1 MKPHSLPVR
10 RKPASKGLL
19 KRLSAVTNQRKQ
31 RVAATAQ
38 EMDDDD
44 GSSRISRALT
54 IIFLIHIVAIGLI
67 FVHKNFLE
75 DRTTGA
81 PEAITKPEAAVA
93 AVAPALPRLST
104 GEEPYIVSQ
113 GDNYNRIATKLGVD
127 EGDLRLVNEHVEIKG
142 GIILKIP
149 PKRIVAQEPAEIVNI
164 REQQAAEP
172 DRGLVEN
179 IDTTTAPRAKLV
191 RPNTVAASQ
200 EIAAPSAASG
210 QSYTVKSGDSIW
222 RIANRFKVD
231 QNALMKAN
239 GISDARKVKIGMNL
253 VIP

>member
-10 RKPASKGLL
+10 RKPASKGIL

-31 RVAATAQ
+31 RVAAAAQ
-38 EMDDDD
+38 EMDDD

-81 PEAITKPEAAVA
+81 PKEAEKSEAAVV
-93 AVAPALPRLST
+93 AVPDRPAALPRHLA
-104 GEEPYIVSQ
+104 GEKPYIVSQ
-113 GDNYNRIATKLGVD
+113 GDNYARIADELGVD
-127 EGDLRLVNEHVEIKG
+127 EGDLRLVNEHVEISPG
-142 GIILKIP
+142 LILKIP
-149 PKRIVAQEPAEIVNI
+149 PKRIVAQEPAEIVSI

-179 IDTTTAPRAKLV
+179 IDIADAPRAKLV
-191 RPNTVAASQ
+191 RPNSAS
-200 EIAAPSAASG
+200 AVRATATTAPSAASG
-210 QSYTVKSGDSIW
+210 QSYVRNPNS
-222 RIANRFKVD
+222 F
-231 QNALMKAN
+231 L
-239 GISDARKVKIGMNL
+239 L
-253 VIP
+253 IPAPKPAPASTP